1 LKPRLIFACGIFL
14 CCGSL
19 LCNSLAQEVTQ
30 NPQAPSANDLPG
42 RLEAAMDARKSGDPA
57 AIGRASRQVIALG
70 LVQMAKIRLDG
81 KAYDE
86 AVKLCADSLEFEDT
100 PETRVELAI
109 ANLYAKKPSDA
120 LKQASTAIEMDPQN
134 ALAWTIK
141 GQALLRTEDYSG
153 AAAALQRSIELKQDA
168 EPLYSLGMAQLA
180 MGEKQEAAQSFSRML
195 ALVGDYGWSRVLV
208 GRAYQEQKL
217 AQDAVAEFQ
226 NALRLDPRT
235 PNAHYSWALTLL
247 KANDWTP
254 TPEAQSQLKEEL
266 KLNPHHLLA
275 NYLLGVFASIARNY
289 EESDRYLHFA
299 AQLDPALPEV
309 WMYLGLNANDRRSG
323 RFAETYLRKAIAL
336 KEKGNPQEHL
346 SLRKAYI
353 ALGRILLASDRKS
366 EGEALLQKARE
377 MQVED
382 LTQRQQKVASIKT
395 KEGTGVSGAVEP
407 EIPETDNQK
416 ALFVRPGQSPEGR
429 DTFLEGHHLAGSP
442 KDPAGKTEIQ
452 LRTVLGSSFNDLAT
466 AEALQEKY
474 DLALKHYREAANWD
488 ARIPGLQ
495 RNLGLAAF
503 FAGQPSEAIRLLSKE
518 VVQTPGDSHARAV
531 LGMAY
536 CATQNFTRA
545 AQTIA
550 PIANQALQ
558 DPQLGFAWAKSL
570 AKTGDKRRA
579 ARALQGL
586 EKANANLTV
595 DSLIQF
601 GQLWQ
606 ELGEADRGAHFFR
619 QVLLMDPENT
629 AAKCGLH
636 LADCP

>member
-19 LCNSLAQEVTQ
+19 PCPIRAQEITQ
-30 NPQAPSANDLPG
+30 NPQTPSANDLPR
-42 RLEAAMDARKSGDPA
+42 RLEAAMDARKSGDPG
-57 AIGRASRQVIALG
+57 AIGRASQDVIALG
-70 LVQMAKIRLDG
+70 LVQMAKIRLDA

-86 AVKLCADSLEFEDT
+86 AVKLCAESLEFEDT

-120 LKQASTAIEMDPQN
+120 IKQASAATEMDPQN

-141 GQALLRTEDYSG
+141 GEALLRTEDYSG

-180 MGEKQEAAQSFSRML
+180 MGKKQEAAESFSRML
-195 ALVGDYGWSRVLV
+195 ALVGDYGWSRVLI

-217 AQDAVAEFQ
+217 PQDAVAEFQ

-235 PNAHYSWALTLL
+235 PNAHYYWALTLL

-254 TPEAQSQLKEEL
+254 TQEAQSQLKEEL
-266 KLNPHHLLA
+266 KLNPRHFQA

-289 EESDRYLHFA
+289 EESDRYLHLA
-299 AQLDPALPEV
+299 AQLDPSLPEV
-309 WMYLGLNANDRRSG
+309 WMYLGLNANDRGAGAS
-323 RFAETYLRKAIAL
+323 AETYLRKAIAL
-336 KEKGNPQEHL
+336 REKGNQQEHL

-353 ALGRILLASDRKS
+353 ALGRILLASGKKS

-382 LTQRQQKVASIKT
+382 LTQRQQKVATIKT
-395 KEGTGVSGAVEP
+395 KEGTGVSGAVVP
-407 EIPETDNQK
+407 EIPEADQQN
-416 ALFVRPGQSPEGR
+416 ALFVKPGPSPEGR
-429 DTFLEGHHLAGSP
+429 DPSARRHSVGSP
-442 KDPAGKTEIQ
+442 QDAAGKAENQ

-488 ARIPGLQ
+488 SRIPGLQ

-503 FAGQPSEAIRLLSKE
+503 FAGQPSEAIRLLSKV

-536 CATQNFTRA
+536 CTTQNFTRA

-570 AKTGDKRRA
+570 AKTGDKRGA

-586 EKANANLTV
+586 EKANANISL

-606 ELGEADRGAHFFR
+606 ELGEADRGAQFFR
-619 QVLLMDPENT
+619 RALLMDPENA
-629 AAKCGLH
+629 AAKCGLN
-636 LADCP
+636 LSKCP